1 MPKSALEHRF
11 EPSPANLGARLFLEV
26 EQSFE
31 TVGGIAEGFGLP
43 TLVDLWWLAN
53 VIVAN
58 PGEQAI
64 QSPGSRLRELVACL
78 PSAPAFLRHIAPDG
92 GDSALFD
99 LPDGETP

>member
-1 MPKSALEHRF
+1 MPKSALEHRL

-58 PGEQAI
+58 PGERAI
-64 QSPGSRLRELVACL
+64 QSPGSRLRRGRGW
-78 PSAPAFLRHIAPDG
+78 SG
-92 GDSALFD
+92 ALSGRIRARS
-99 LPDGETP
+99 PTRAGW